1 MKDSFGR
8 NLYSIGEFYR
18 IYYLAFFSAYDF
30 IHAKRK
36 ELLSDHFIER
46 IMISVTEVNG
56 CPFCSFAHTKM
67 ALEAGM
73 SNEEIQNML
82 AGVSDDVPEEEL
94 SAIVFSQHY
103 ADSRGYPSKESWEQI
118 VKVYGIKEAKAIL
131 GAIRIMMYGNAA
143 GIAWGSFVN
152 RIKREEEKDERS
164 NLLYEIGM
172 MLTTI
177 IYIPIALVHVI
188 LAKLFRAKLI
198 KFKE

>member
-8 NLYSIGEFYR
+8 DLYSLVEFYR

-30 IHAKRK
+30 IYAKKK
-36 ELLSDHFIER
+36 ELLSEHFIER

-103 ADSRGYPSKESWEQI
+103 ADSRGYPSKESWERI
-118 VKVYGIKEAKAIL
+118 VEIYGLKKAKGIL
-131 GAIRIMMYGNAA
+131 GAIRIMMFGNAA
-143 GIAWGSFVN
+143 GIAWGSFSN
-152 RIKREEEKDERS
+152 RLKKEKETDERS
-164 NLLYEIGM
+164 NLPYEIGM
-172 MLTTI
+172 MLGTI
-177 IYIPIALVHVI
+177 IYIPVALVHAL
-188 LAKLFRAKLI
+188 LARLFRTKII